1 MKLYYTPGACSLATH
16 IALNAGH
23 LAHTL
28 EKVDLKAKTT
38 EGGADFTA
46 INPKGYVP
54 ALELDDGAILTEN
67 VAVLSYVGA
76 QAPALFPA
84 EGIAHW
90 RTLETLAFIST
101 ELHKG
106 FKPLFNPAAS
116 EAEQDEARQTLAKRF
131 TLIATQLGDRRFLIG
146 DGLTVADCYLFVTLF
161 WAREKFGLDLPAGLA
176 TYYDALQR
184 HPAVAKALGE
194 EEIG

>member
-1 MKLYYTPGACSLATH
+1 MKLYYAPGACSLATH
-16 IALNAGH
+16 IALNAGD
-23 LAHTL
+23 LPHTL

-38 EGGADFTA
+38 ENGADFSA

-67 VAVLSYVGA
+67 IAVLSYVGSLM
-76 QAPALFPA
+76 PALFPA
-84 EGIAHW
+84 EGMARW

-101 ELHKG
+101 ELHKS

-116 EAEQDEARQTLAKRF
+116 EAEKDEAKQTLGKRF
-131 TLIATQLGDRRFLIG
+131 ALMEQQLGGRDFLIG

-176 TYYDALQR
+176 TYYAALR
-184 HPAVAKALGE
+184 DHPAVAKALAE
-194 EEIG
+194 EKLG